1 MQALTNAPPLGL
13 DDFIEAFE
21 LAQGQGETPALAAFL
36 PEASHPLYQTVL
48 SELIRVDLEYSWQRG
63 RPKRVDDYRRL
74 FPDLF
79 ADPEAVRGITFEEY
93 RLRLQAD
100 EGWPR
105 FGWEPSLS

>member
-79 ADPEAVRGITFEEY
+79 ADPEAVRGITFEDY
-93 RLRLQAD
+93 RLRRQAG
-100 EGWPR
+100 ESWRHGEW
-105 FGWEPSLS
+105 GA